1 MATLDAKLQELC
13 AVRKAAYVEYQ
24 RAMGTLC
31 TGEHQR
37 AMIAAFNK
45 ADDDVNAYIRKV
57 WRREINSF
65 VSGEGTAESHAD
77 FLGVT
82 VDDFMAEVEKQNQR
96 LANAHAALAVSNAGS
111 VK

>member
-57 WRREINSF
+57 
-65 VSGEGTAESHAD
+65 
-77 FLGVT
+77 
-82 VDDFMAEVEKQNQR
+82 
-96 LANAHAALAVSNAGS
+96 
-111 VK
+111 